1 MTPDN
6 NIMTVGVF
14 ISAMRQL
21 FLIIISIFCFSSCT
35 DEPRSAF
42 DIDIESFF
50 VIPAGLNSLDSH
62 VFEIFNVPTFIQAIN
77 PNATPE
83 NVFSVKANR
92 GRLTGRFTNIDYRII
107 ERIAISAVSVEDPNV
122 ELEVFYMDFIPLDQE
137 GDLEMFSSL
146 PEVKEILLQ
155 ENIHLKIKLNFK
167 TFVPSDI
174 ETRVL
179 LNFKAFVE

>member
-1 MTPDN
+1 MT
-6 NIMTVGVF
+6 IGVF
-14 ISAMRQL
+14 TLAMRHL
-21 FLIIISIFCFSSCT
+21 FFIIILSFCINSCT
-35 DEPRSAF
+35 DDARPAF
-42 DIDIESFF
+42 DIDIETFF

-62 VFEIFNVPTFIQAIN
+62 VFELYNIPTFIDVIN

-83 NVFSVKANR
+83 SITSVKANR
-92 GRLTGRFTNIDYRII
+92 GRLTGRFTNIDYQIVD
-107 ERIAISAVSVEDPNV
+107 RIAISAISVEDPDL
-122 ELEVFYMDFIPLDQE
+122 EKEVFYMDFIPLDQQ

-155 ENIHLKIKLNFK
+155 DNIHLKIKLNFK

-179 LNFKAFVE
+179 LNFKAFTE

>member
-1 MTPDN
+1 M
-6 NIMTVGVF
+6 
-14 ISAMRQL
+14 
-21 FLIIISIFCFSSCT
+21 
-35 DEPRSAF
+35 
-42 DIDIESFF
+42 
-50 VIPAGLNSLDSH
+50 IPAGLNSIDSH

-77 PNATPE
+77 PNATPD
-83 NVFSVKANR
+83 NIFSVKANR
-92 GRLTGRFTNIDYRII
+92 GRLTGRFTNIDYRIVD
-107 ERIAISAVSVEDPNV
+107 RISISAVSVENPDL
-122 ELEVFYMDFIPLDQE
+122 ELEVFFMEFIPLDQE
-137 GDLEMFSSL
+137 GDLELFSSL

>member
-14 ISAMRQL
+14 TSAMRHL
-21 FLIIISIFCFSSCT
+21 FLIIIITFYISSCT
-35 DEPRSAF
+35 DNVKSAF
-42 DIDIESFF
+42 EIDIETFF

-92 GRLTGRFTNIDYRII
+92 GRLTGRFTNIDYRIVD
-107 ERIAISAVSVEDPNV
+107 RIAITAVSVENPEL

-155 ENIHLKIKLNFK
+155 ENIHLKVKLNFK
-167 TFVPSDI
+167 TFVPSNI